1 MGTIVKQG
9 RLLFG
14 AAIIG
19 FGIEN
24 LMCAHFRLEVRGVP
38 WFPAEARAAY
48 LTGVILLAAGLSIVS
63 NARVRLSA
71 SLLGILFVYHVLVLE
86 GPLVIAKPMNLV
98 SRTVFFETLAI
109 CASALTLAG
118 TSRTENAALR
128 RSSGVL
134 DHFIRS
140 CPYLFGVS
148 AVVFGIDHFLVL
160 PFIASLVPAWI
171 SGGVFW
177 AYFTGAAFIAAG
189 ISILTKKLD
198 QWGAGLLGMMF
209 FLWFVLL
216 HAPRVASA
224 YLAHDPSVQNEWS
237 SAFIALAMCGGSW
250 IIAWYAR
257 QRPLQAEHLD

>member
-24 LMCAHFRLEVRGVP
+24 LICAHFRLEVRGVP

-98 SRTVFFETLAI
+98 SRTVFF
-109 CASALTLAG
+109 
-118 TSRTENAALR
+118 
-128 RSSGVL
+128 
-134 DHFIRS
+134 
-140 CPYLFGVS
+140 
-148 AVVFGIDHFLVL
+148 
-160 PFIASLVPAWI
+160 
-171 SGGVFW
+171 
-177 AYFTGAAFIAAG
+177 
-189 ISILTKKLD
+189 
-198 QWGAGLLGMMF
+198 
-209 FLWFVLL
+209 
-216 HAPRVASA
+216 
-224 YLAHDPSVQNEWS
+224 
-237 SAFIALAMCGGSW
+237 
-250 IIAWYAR
+250 
-257 QRPLQAEHLD
+257 